1 MEVCLEIQDFLIP
14 FSKTIQINYPSIVQ
28 NTI

>member
-1 MEVCLEIQDFLIP
+1 LEIQDFLIP